1 MGSNKISTID
11 LEEPVLVALNTIDT
25 VADQITAVDANVDSI
40 KTTVEDNNAKI
51 NTVNTGIEAINT
63 ELAAIKKSVSDGKTL
78 VANAIIGKGIDTATD
93 MTWAQL
99 ATNIESISTLEIG
112 TSDATAIAGDLLLGK
127 TAYANGGKIE
137 GTMANNGAVAPSALA
152 AGDSYTVPAGYHD
165 GTGVVT
171 AKSLADQTTGDAS
184 ATQILS
190 SKTAWVNGTQVTGTM
205 ANNGAVN
212 QTLAANGT
220 YTIPAGYHDGTGKV
234 TQSLT
239 GKDAATYTPGTSDQ
253 TIAANQWLTGTQTI
267 KGDANLVSTNIKSG
281 VSIFGV
287 SGNSNVVD
295 TSAGDATAAQIL
307 SGKKAYVDGALV
319 TGSMAN
325 NGAVAPSALNAGG
338 SYTIPAGYHNGSG
351 KVTTN
356 TLASQTSADAT
367 AAQILSGKTAWVNG
381 SKITGSIASQAAQTI
396 TPGTSNKT
404 IAAGKYLSGA
414 QTIKGDANLVAG
426 NIKKGT
432 SIFGVTGT
440 YDPSG
445 AVTVTKSV
453 TASTGSYLQ
462 DGYLTYFYHWYP
474 TSANFTLTLSKPLI
488 FMETSCLDGN
498 NSSVLQSCY
507 YAPGKVFSWYL
518 KNGSSDP
525 HTTLNVSYSYLYLQG
540 GNYKQSNYASYAN
553 DGDWHLTFSSDLKT
567 ISFVGRTDPGKGGTT
582 VSYTPDILQ
591 FKFYY

>member
-11 LEEPVLVALNTIDT
+11 LEEPVVVALNTIDS
-25 VADQITAVDANVDSI
+25 VADQITTVDSNVDSI
-40 KTTVEDNNAKI
+40 KTTVEDNNSKI

-78 VANAIIGKGIDTATD
+78 VANAITGKGIDTATD
-93 MTWAQL
+93 MTWAQI
-99 ATNIESISTLEIG
+99 ATNIQSITTLDIG
-112 TSDATAIAGDLLLGK
+112 TSDATAGVGDLLLGK
-127 TAYANGGKIE
+127 TAYVNGGKIE

-190 SKTAWVNGTQVTGTM
+190 GKTAWVNGTQVTGTM

-239 GKDAATYTPGTSDQ
+239 GKAAATYTPGTSDQ

-267 KGDANLVSTNIKSG
+267 KGDANLVSANIKSG

-319 TGSMAN
+319 TG
-325 NGAVAPSALNAGG
+325 
-338 SYTIPAGYHNGSG
+338 T
-351 KVTTN
+351 
-356 TLASQTSADAT
+356 
-367 AAQILSGKTAWVNG
+367 
-381 SKITGSIASQAAQTI
+381 IASQGAQTI

-404 IAAGKYLSGA
+404 IASGKYLSGA

-426 NIKKGT
+426 NIKKGV

-440 YDPSG
+440 YDPSSTYKLSYSLYKLGDISGITHSTTMYNTSYYYKGSGTITVSNTIKLIYLSSQFGYNYG
-445 AVTVTKSV
+445 ANGISLVWIPGVGYIRGMENGYQEYGGTAGAFTSYTSSSITVNSQMHV
-453 TASTGSYLQ
+453 
-462 DGYLTYFYHWYP
+462 GYN
-474 TSANFTLTLSKPLI
+474 ADDAITLTP
-488 FMETSCLDGN
+488 
-498 NSSVLQSCY
+498 
-507 YAPGKVFSWYL
+507 
-518 KNGSSDP
+518 NGS
-525 HTTLNVSYSYLYLQG
+525 TLSLS
-540 GNYKQSNYASYAN
+540 
-553 DGDWHLTFSSDLKT
+553 
-567 ISFVGRTDPGKGGTT
+567 IGTT
-582 VSYTPDILQ
+582 GIATYTGL
-591 FKFYY
+591 FYITVLF